1 MINYVSANIIDILGG
16 KIEEFLSPGLRYEF
30 LRENKTWTVPLI
42 LQFVILSLTDFY
54 ICDNFIHIRPFL
66 LKTLCTLLGAVQFF
80 TLFFPC
86 SISFVVFLFFV
97 I

>member
-54 ICDNFIHIRPFL
+54 ICDNFI
-66 LKTLCTLLGAVQFF
+66 
-80 TLFFPC
+80 
-86 SISFVVFLFFV
+86 
-97 I
+97 